1 MACPVI
7 AAVLLI
13 DISQIEEMC
22 REEILVAYRQV
33 GFLSIICLIE
43 QIVLLQDIVHVCIE
57 SLIELGIRTGSACRL
72 HQLRHALWLKS
83 FYGHPEF
90 EPSFLGRL
98 ILVKSDPYRTVC
110 LAFTADSG
118 RSYPRPVL
126 IRRIQKLQF
135 RSP

>member
-1 MACPVI
+1 M
-7 AAVLLI
+7 L
-13 DISQIEEMC
+13 
-22 REEILVAYRQV
+22 RKKILVIYFKV
-33 GFLSIICLIE
+33 NFLSIIGILE

-57 SLIELGIRTGSACRL
+57 SLIELGIRTGPACRL
-72 HQLRHALWLKS
+72 HQLRHTLGFES
-83 FYGHPEF
+83 FNGHPEF

-118 RSYPRPVL
+118 RSYPRPFL
-126 IRRIQKLQF
+126 IRRSQELQF